1 MFDCFKEF
9 LLQVDVDYSSYFLR
23 IVPSNFEVMFCL
35 TRQSSVTV
43 SGLSQQCGKKA
54 DIGLGIL
61 IP

>member
-23 IVPSNFEVMFCL
+23 IVPSNFEVMLL
-35 TRQSSVTV
+35 TAV

-54 DIGLGIL
+54 DIGLVL
-61 IP
+61 